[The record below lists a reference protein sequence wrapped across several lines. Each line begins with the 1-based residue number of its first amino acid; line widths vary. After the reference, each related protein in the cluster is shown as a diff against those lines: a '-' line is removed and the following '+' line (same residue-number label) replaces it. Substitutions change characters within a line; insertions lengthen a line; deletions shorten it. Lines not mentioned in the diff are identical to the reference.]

1 MMMLAI
7 ATLELNAV
15 KNSAI
20 KSTMNRIAGFGR
32 DPRTFKDS
40 AIIEAIPLCLLP
52 SAKAKPPPIKKIRPH
67 GTRCCKNFQLDIDG
81 VVSVGY
87 GPVPVKNLMNPQL
100 AGSTNNKITMRMVG
114 KEFLTFLK

>member
-1 MMMLAI
+1 MLAI

-20 KSTMNRIAGFGR
+20 KITMKRIAGFGSA
-32 DPRTFKDS
+32 PRTFNDS

-81 VVSVGY
+81 VVLVGY
-87 GPVPVKNLMNPQL
+87 GPVPVKNLIYPQL
-100 AGSTNNKITMRMVG
+100 AGRTNIKITTRIVG